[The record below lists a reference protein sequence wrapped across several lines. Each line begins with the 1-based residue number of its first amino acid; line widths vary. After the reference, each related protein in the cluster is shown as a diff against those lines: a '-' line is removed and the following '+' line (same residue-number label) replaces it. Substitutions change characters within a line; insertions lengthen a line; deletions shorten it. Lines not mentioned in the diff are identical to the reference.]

1 MKLKKVL
8 GSFAWVILAAAL
20 ILINA
25 AAANAEEFSIQEQY
39 AVKETVR
46 WQKRYLFRA
55 GRYVPYQSREQRCGT
70 YFHVLKNREPALA
83 VL

>member
-20 ILINA
+20 ILINDD
-25 AAANAEEFSIQEQY
+25 AANAEEFSIQEQY

-46 WQKRYLFRA
+46 
-55 GRYVPYQSREQRCGT
+55 
-70 YFHVLKNREPALA
+70 
-83 VL
+83 